1 MTGMR
6 KLIAL
11 AIVAGLAA
19 TQGHAASEYGFFSL
33 RNTDF
38 IVLLGF
44 IVFIGV
50 LVYFKVPGMVGGMLD
65 KRAEQIR
72 ADLDEARALREE
84 AQKLLASY
92 ERKSREVQE
101 QADRIVRQARE
112 ESETAAAEARAAL
125 EHALARRLKAA
136 EEQIASAEQS
146 AVREVRDR
154 AVQVAIAAAAEALA
168 KGMSAADASARID
181 ASIKEVAAKLH

>member
-125 EHALARRLKAA
+125 EHALARRLRAA

>member
-19 TQGHAASEYGFFSL
+19 TQSHAASEYGFFSL